1 MKKERVYE
9 FDVVILED
17 ESGGYVALVPALP
30 GCHTQGDTIDEVM
43 RNVKEAI
50 ELYLETLSDEEK
62 EELLRQKV
70 VGVQRVKAIA

>member
-1 MKKERVYE
+1 MKKEKIYE
-9 FDVVILED
+9 FDVVLLED
-17 ESGGYVALVPALP
+17 ESGGYIALVPALP
-30 GCHTQGDTIDEVM
+30 GCYTQGDTVDEVM